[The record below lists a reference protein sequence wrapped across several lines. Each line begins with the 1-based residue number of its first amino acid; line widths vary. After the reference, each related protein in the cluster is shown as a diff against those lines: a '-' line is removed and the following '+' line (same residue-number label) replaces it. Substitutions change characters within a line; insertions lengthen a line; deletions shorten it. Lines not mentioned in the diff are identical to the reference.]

1 MPNTPSPAHI
11 ANTLM
16 IFLRDSMW
24 RSIIIVLLLF
34 STSVS
39 GCLQKE
45 QGSGDFIL
53 ATTTSMRDSGL
64 LDELLSTFSD
74 EYGIFIGV
82 VAVGTGA
89 ALKLGENGDA
99 DILIVHAPDKEIAFI
114 EDGFGISRTT
124 FAWNRFVL
132 VGPATLHDTS
142 NITEALQSIDGE
154 CFISRGDDSGT
165 HIKEQ
170 EIWQSTNLPL
180 IEDELG
186 IHPDSDTFFSVG
198 QGMGTVLNMADE
210 LQCWALS
217 DMGTWLS
224 MSSELDLQM
233 NTWNDSMTL
242 NPYSI
247 IQIKGENSASAENL
261 EQFILSPTGQAIIAN
276 HSIAGSHLFNPG
288 QPNQEPFNNA

>member
-1 MPNTPSPAHI
+1 
-11 ANTLM
+11 
-16 IFLRDSMW
+16 MW
-24 RSIIIVLLLF
+24 KSALLALLLL
-34 STSVS
+34 STSMT
-39 GCLQKE
+39 GCLQEE
-45 QGSGDFIL
+45 QESGDIIL

-64 LDELLSTFSD
+64 LDELLSTFSE
-74 EYGIFIGV
+74 EYGIFVGV

-99 DILIVHAPDKEIAFI
+99 DILIVHAPDKEQIFI
-114 EDGFGISRTT
+114 EEGFGTSRTT

-132 VGPATLHDTS
+132 VGPTKLSGVS
-142 NITEALQSIDGE
+142 NITEALQSIEGD
-154 CFISRGDDSGT
+154 CFISRGDGSGT

-170 EIWQSTNLPL
+170 EIWQSTNLSL

-186 IHPDSDTFFSVG
+186 THPNNDEFYSVG

-224 MSSELDLQM
+224 MSDDLDLQM

-247 IQIKGENSASAENL
+247 IQIDGNNNVFSEAL
-261 EQFILSPTGQAIIAN
+261 EEFITSSTGQTIIAE
-276 HSIAGSHLFNPG
+276 HTISGKHLFNAG
-288 QPNQEPFNNA
+288 HPNQEPLNNA

>member
-1 MPNTPSPAHI
+1 
-11 ANTLM
+11 
-16 IFLRDSMW
+16 MW
-24 RSIIIVLLLF
+24 RSTIIVFLLL

-39 GCLQKE
+39 GCLQNE
-45 QGSGDFIL
+45 QESQDFIL
-53 ATTTSMRDSGL
+53 ATSTSMRDSGL
-64 LDELLSTFSD
+64 LDEILSTFYD
-74 EYGIFIGV
+74 EYGIFVGV

-99 DILIVHAPDKEIAFI
+99 DILIVHAPNKQIAFI

-124 FAWNRFVL
+124 FAWNRFII
-132 VGPATLHDTS
+132 VGPTTLHDTS
-142 NITEALQSIDGE
+142 NITEALQSINGE

-170 EIWQSTNLPL
+170 EIWQTTNLSL

-224 MSSELDLQM
+224 MSRELDLQM
-233 NTWNDSMTL
+233 NIWNDSMTL

-247 IQIKGENSASAENL
+247 IQIKGENSAHSENL
-261 EQFILSPTGQAIIAN
+261 EQFILSPVGQAIITE
-276 HSIAGSHLFNPG
+276 HSIAGNHLFHPG
-288 QPNQEPFNNA
+288 QPNQEPSNNA